1 MSFLEQHPKFKE
13 YNHEIYSMDQAKT
26 IFFRRDLNGFIH
38 SQLMKLDPEEITY
51 DAWRLQ
57 LQLAAIAESAP
68 SDIGPYNDL
77 LDEIARLLR
86 KIMNK
91 GFPYLMNSFA
101 SMFEFFPDEEINR
114 FIEEQKI
121 GYIGV
126 YNNGKVDWLLQE
138 GTIDD
143 LSNNDDS
150 KLSELNYVK
159 YVGHGFFAHVDKYEC
174 ESTGEQYALKRLKED
189 FHENIVY
196 KNRFRREIEILKRLE
211 GHDHI
216 VPLVDHKFDES
227 KNQYYYLMP
236 CATSHLKDYIEKNNN
251 KLNLDDRLSIFEQIL
266 SAMVYAHSS
275 EILHRDLAPNNVLI
289 FDDNVAVSDFGLG
302 KDYENLTKQGYSSV
316 QGYGN
321 INYVAPEQQDKLSAA
336 TKRSDVYSLGKL
348 LYFILTG
355 KNPRNTKDSEMYASL
370 IATATLDSPEDRYND
385 AAAFETEYYKY
396 KEFYNTLATS
406 INCTVAEF
414 LQTNKTATWKEFHE
428 IVMKAQV
435 NTHLFYDFIDPIV
448 TRLHTIDTIQTYIID
463 IKQEITDFIQLFAKK
478 LRECYG
484 MTHWPFVA
492 INSFGT
498 FLHRMY
504 TASSDYPQCQKVC
517 LEEMWY
523 IAAAID
529 QWSVQDIIISII
541 NHNRIPSSIEMDFA
555 INMLELEKGFTKLD
569 QVNLSLVT
577 SVPIRNAIEKLR
589 N

>member
-13 YNHEIYSMDQAKT
+13 YTHEIYSMDQAKS
-26 IFFRRDLNGFIH
+26 IYFRRDFNGFIH
-38 SQLMKLDPEEITY
+38 SQLMKLDPDDINHN
-51 DAWRLQ
+51 AWRLQ
-57 LQLAAIAESAP
+57 LQLAAIAESSP
-68 SDIGPYNDL
+68 CDNGPYTYL

-101 SMFEFFPDEEINR
+101 AMFEIFHDEEINR

-126 YNNGKVDWLLQE
+126 YNNGRVDWLLQE

-143 LSNNDDS
+143 LSSNDDS

-159 YVGHGFFAHVDKYEC
+159 NVGHGFFAHVDKYEC
-174 ESTGEQYALKRLKED
+174 ESTGEQYALKRLKEE

-211 GHDHI
+211 DHEHI
-216 VPLVDHKFDES
+216 IPLVDYKFDES

-236 CATSHLKDYIEKNNN
+236 CANVHLKEYIEKNNN
-251 KLNLDDRLSIFEQIL
+251 KLDLNDRLNIFEQIL
-266 SAMVYAHSS
+266 SAMVYAHSL
-275 EILHRDLAPNNVLI
+275 EVLHRDLSPNNVLI
-289 FDDNVAVSDFGLG
+289 FDDKVVVSDFGLG

-355 KNPRNTKDSEMYASL
+355 KNPRNARDSEMYASL
-370 IATATLDSPEDRYND
+370 ISTATLESPENRYSD
-385 AAAFETEYYKY
+385 AAAFQTEYDKY
-396 KEFYNTLATS
+396 KALYNTLTTS
-406 INCTVAEF
+406 ISYTVAEF
-414 LQTNKTATWKEFHE
+414 LQTNKNAPWKEFHE
-428 IVMKAQV
+428 IVMKAKV

-448 TRLHTIDTIQTYIID
+448 TRLNTIDTIQTYIID
-463 IKQEITDFIQLFAKK
+463 VKHEIIDFIKLFAEK
-478 LRECYG
+478 LRECYD

-492 INSFGT
+492 INSIGA
-498 FLHRMY
+498 FLNRMY
-504 TASSDYPQCQKVC
+504 TAASDYPQCQKVC

-529 QWSVQDIIISII
+529 QWSVQDLIISII
-541 NHNRIPSSIEMDFA
+541 NHNRIPSSIELDFA
-555 INMLELEKGFTKLD
+555 LNMLELKKGFAKLD
-569 QVNLSLVT
+569 HVNLNQVT
-577 SVPIRNAIEKLR
+577 SIPIKNAIGKLK
-589 N
+589 